1 MRRMRTSVPKRV
13 AMTEQEFEVPSPHE
27 KLLEHHAAHDQL
39 AQRIALVT
47 AILATIGAILSYQSG
62 ANQNQ
67 ALFLKNES
75 IRKQAQASD
84 QWAFYQASS
93 IKQHIAEDMASIASN
108 EQQRVKLLARATHE
122 ASKKTKIMQ
131 TAEQLQRQSEAYNE
145 RSARVL
151 RPHERM
157 ALGMTLIQIAVALAS
172 ITVLTRR
179 KWLFWCAMLSALVG
193 VAVAASGLL

>member
-1 MRRMRTSVPKRV
+1 M
-13 AMTEQEFEVPSPHE
+13 AEEGFEVPSPHE
-27 KLLEHHAAHDQL
+27 KLIEHQAVHDSL
-39 AQRIALVT
+39 AQRVALVT

-67 ALFLKNES
+67 AMFLKNES

-108 EQQRVKLLARATHE
+108 DAQRAALLARAKHE
-122 ASKKTKIMQ
+122 ASKKSDIKQ
-131 TAEQLQRQSEAYNE
+131 TAERLERDSERFNQRSE
-145 RSARVL
+145 RVL

-179 KWLFWCAMLSALVG
+179 TWLFWGSMLSALLG

>member
-1 MRRMRTSVPKRV
+1 
-13 AMTEQEFEVPSPHE
+13 MTEQGFEVPSPHE
-27 KLLEHHAAHDQL
+27 KLIERHAENDSL

-47 AILATIGAILSYQSG
+47 AILATIGAIVSYQSG

-67 ALFLKNES
+67 AMFLKNES

-84 QWAFYQASS
+84 QWAFYQATS
-93 IKQHIAEDMASIASN
+93 IKQHIAEDMAGIASDAG
-108 EQQRVKLLARATHE
+108 QRGKLLARAGHE
-122 ASKKTKIMQ
+122 ASKKVEIRQ
-131 TAEQLQRQSEAYNE
+131 TAERLQRESQAFNE
-145 RSARVL
+145 RSERVL

-179 KWLFWCAMLSALVG
+179 KWLFWGAMLSALVG
-193 VAVAASGLL
+193 IAVAASGLM

>member
-1 MRRMRTSVPKRV
+1 
-13 AMTEQEFEVPSPHE
+13 MTEHGFEVPSPHE
-27 KLLEHHAAHDQL
+27 ALVEHHATHDRL

-67 ALFLKNES
+67 AMFLKNES

-93 IKQHIAEDMASIASN
+93 IKQHIAEDMASIAGN
-108 EQQRVKLLARATHE
+108 AQQRAKLLARAKHE
-122 ASKKTKIMQ
+122 ASKKTKIMEA
-131 TAEQLQRQSEAYNE
+131 AERLQRQSLAFNE
-145 RSARVL
+145 RSERVL

-179 KWLFWCAMLSALVG
+179 TWLFWGAMLSALVG
-193 VAVAASGLL
+193 VGVAASGLL